1 MSTYIPAPGSCAY
14 RVCMAVLSV
23 GGLAET
29 AIAADEKKST
39 SFVSSVLADAVTAG
53 LLTRRRDESRGIV
66 YGKGPR
72 LSPAALDP
80 DAQPI
85 TEAAERLL
93 AAKSAPRIDISAIS
107 DLSFTTRG
115 RGGPVTSPAPA
126 PAVDPEA
133 PAKKKPGVLAGTKRN
148 VLPEFDLSTVRVTLA
163 PKADHHAKK
172 KPGET
177 KWGPLF
183 DKLAAISIT
192 GDALPTAELPAVYG
206 KALQAAARSY
216 SIATGGRVKFRVGL
230 GKNKCTV
237 QRIA

>member
-23 GGLAET
+23 GAMAET
-29 AIAADEKKST
+29 SIAADEKKST

-85 TEAAERLL
+85 TEAAEQLL
-93 AAKSAPRIDISAIS
+93 ASR
-107 DLSFTTRG
+107 
-115 RGGPVTSPAPA
+115 SPAPA
-126 PAVDPEA
+126 TAVEPEA